1 VKRIIACVK
10 PVPDPKH
17 WDRVSLDP
25 ETMTLRREGIPN
37 VVNPLDRQA
46 VEAALQIKEA
56 LGGEV
61 VLLSMAPPF
70 AASTIREMLA
80 MGADRAVLLSDHL
93 FAGSDTL
100 ATSRILAAGVKQIGA
115 FDLILCGNMTL
126 DGSTAQVPSQLAELL
141 DIPNLMHITKIEWPD
156 PNLCRLTQRIENGQ
170 IVWEASPPL
179 LISVV
184 KEINKPRYISFLGII
199 EAEKKELAVWSNEVL
214 KIEPKL
220 LGLAGSPT
228 KMAGL
233 TIRRS
238 RRAKEILTGEAED
251 LARALAQRLVRKGF
265 L

>member
-1 VKRIIACVK
+1 MKRIIVCVK

-46 VEAALQIKEA
+46 LEAALQIKESF
-56 LGGEV
+56 GGEV
-61 VLLSMAPPF
+61 VLLSMAPSF
-70 AASTIREMLA
+70 AASTLREMLA
-80 MGADRAVLLSDHL
+80 MGADRAVLLSDRL

-100 ATSRILAAGVKQIGA
+100 ATAGILAAGIRKIGP

-141 DIPNLMHITKIEWPD
+141 GLPNVMHVAEIRWPD
-156 PNLCRLTQRIENGQ
+156 QNTCRLTQRVENGR
-170 IVWEASPPL
+170 IVWEASLPL
-179 LISVV
+179 LVSVV

-199 EAEKKELAVWSNEVL
+199 EADKKELTVWSNDIL
-214 KIEPKL
+214 NLDPLL

-233 TIRRS
+233 TLRRS
-238 RRAKEILTGEAED
+238 RRAKEILSGEAED
-251 LARALAQRLVRKGF
+251 LARELAQRLVRRGF

>member
-1 VKRIIACVK
+1 LERIIVCIK

-17 WDRVSLDP
+17 WDRVSLDQA
-25 ETMTLRREGIPN
+25 TMTLKREGIPN

-46 VEAALQIKEA
+46 LEAALQIKEA
-56 LGGEV
+56 FGGEV
-61 VLLSMAPPF
+61 VLLAMAPPF

-80 MGADRAVLLSDHL
+80 MGADRAVLLSDRL

-100 ATSRILAAGVKQIGA
+100 ATSRILAAGVERIGA

-126 DGSTAQVPSQLAELL
+126 DGSTAQVPGQLAELL
-141 DIPNLMHITKIEWPD
+141 RIPNLMHITKIEWPD
-156 PNLCRLTQRIENGQ
+156 PKLCRLTQRIENGQ
-170 IVWEASPPL
+170 IVWESAPPL
-179 LISVV
+179 LISVI
-184 KEINKPRYISFLGII
+184 KEINKPRYISFLGIV
-199 EAEKKELAVWSNEVL
+199 EADKKDLTVWSNEIL
-214 KIEPKL
+214 QIEPNL

-233 TIRRS
+233 TMRQS

-251 LARALAQRLVRKGF
+251 LARDLAQRLVKRGF